1 MKKYKIIYADPPW
14 QYKDK
19 SSAGKRGVHY
29 KYPLMD
35 IEDIKNLPIKNII
48 DNDCI
53 LFLWVTFPLLQE
65 GLDVISAWGFSY
77 KTCGFTWIKSNKRE
91 GSNQPKLFDTGLDD
105 FIGMGN
111 WTRSNA
117 ELCLIGVKGKLKRIN
132 TNIRQI
138 LYHPIMKHSKKPP
151 IVRDKIVKLCGDL
164 PRCELFA
171 RQKTEDWDIWGNEI
185 ENDIEIKNSSD

>member
-1 MKKYKIIYADPPW
+1 
-14 QYKDK
+14 
-19 SSAGKRGVHY
+19 
-29 KYPLMD
+29 
-35 IEDIKNLPIKNII
+35 
-48 DNDCI
+48 
-53 LFLWVTFPLLQE
+53 
-65 GLDVISAWGFSY
+65 
-77 KTCGFTWIKSNKRE
+77 
-91 GSNQPKLFDTGLDD
+91 
-105 FIGMGN
+105 MGN

-185 ENDIEIKNSSD
+185 